1 MPPLRATQQQLFLS
15 AASIPTVKLMK
26 QHTDE
31 SRSLTG
37 AAGIAGRRNVVF
49 CWRAKWER
57 RQARATVLW
66 RRPLPSRQSADGI
79 LGAHYG
85 GLWAVG
91 GAVQQQQQ
99 PTGDQSAS

>member
-31 SRSLTG
+31 SRSLTE
-37 AAGIAGRRNVVF
+37 AAGIAGRRNVVL
-49 CWRAKWER
+49 CWRAEWRKR
-57 RQARATVLW
+57 RARATVLW
-66 RRPLPSRQSADGI
+66 RRTRRPLPSRRSADGI

-91 GAVQQQQQ
+91 GAAQQ